1 MKIKI
6 DRTFLALPL
15 AWLVAVGVQA
25 AELPITPGPFQP
37 TMESLTN
44 YSCPQWFRDAK
55 FGIWAHW
62 GPQAVPMEGDWYARK
77 MYQQG
82 SPDYKDHLAR
92 FGHPS
97 TNGWKDIIPLWKA
110 EKWEPEKLMAL
121 YKKAGARYFVS
132 MGVHHDDFFL
142 WNSPLHKWNAVNY
155 GPHRDVVGA
164 WQKAARAQGLPF
176 GVTEHLGASFTWF
189 QDSHRSDHT
198 GPFAGVPYD
207 GANSNNWDL
216 YHFPAEPG
224 DVAWYSKNPRWQQQ
238 WFNEIKELVD
248 NYHPAL
254 LYSDGPVPFGNE
266 VGLSL
271 IADLYNDSIQH
282 NRAEFM
288 AFYNGLPPRLRDH
301 YELERHRDKLM
312 AVYTCKQ
319 PSDGRWV
326 QDFERGVNGG
336 INPHP
341 WQTDT
346 SIGDWFYNRHWKYQ
360 PLSWTVHMLVDIVSK
375 NGNLLLNVVLRPDG
389 SLDPE
394 VETMLHQLADWTAI
408 NGEAIYG
415 TRPWL
420 VFGEG
425 PMQVKGGAFKEDF
438 KYSAEDIRFTTKGKT
453 LYAIALGWPD
463 DGKIVIQSLAR
474 TDDSS
479 VNKIKRV
486 ELLGYQ
492 GKLKFTQ
499 TAGGLTVELPA
510 QKLSDLTCSLKIM
523 GRNLKPV
530 TPPVIGSGIRPDS
543 NGNVFLSAT
552 NAALHGSQLQL
563 ETRSGLPDIGY
574 WDSGDA
580 WVSWTAQMPKAGI
593 FNVSATVATPNAEA
607 SFVVEAGNET
617 FNVQA
622 PQTGSWDT
630 FQTIDIG
637 RFQIIQPGE
646 LVVKVRAKDKA
657 TWKALNLNSVKLTLT
672 GPASPA
678 TAPLL
683 H

>member
-6 DRTFLALPL
+6 DRIFLVTLL
-15 AWLVAVGVQA
+15 AWLMAVGVQA

-37 TMESLTN
+37 TMDSLTN
-44 YSCPQWFRDAK
+44 YSCPEWFRDAK

-92 FGHPS
+92 YGHPS

-132 MGVHHDDFFL
+132 MGTHHDDFFL
-142 WNSPLHKWNAVNY
+142 WNSRLHKWNAMNY
-155 GPHRDVVGA
+155 GPNRDVVGV
-164 WQKAARAQGLPF
+164 WQKAAKKQGLPF
-176 GVTEHLGASFTWF
+176 GVSEHLGASFTWF
-189 QDSHRSDHT
+189 QDSHKSDHT
-198 GPFAGVPYD
+198 GPFADIPYD
-207 GANSNNWDL
+207 GANSNYWDL
-216 YHFPAEPG
+216 YHFPAESG
-224 DVAWYSKNPRWQQQ
+224 DVGWYSKNPRWQQQ

-248 NYHPAL
+248 NYHPDL

-266 VGLSL
+266 VGFSL
-271 IADLYNDSIQH
+271 IADLYNSNIQCRH
-282 NRAEFM
+282 
-288 AFYNGLPPRLRDH
+288 GRLT
-301 YELERHRDKLM
+301 

-319 PSDGRWV
+319 PSNGRWV

-336 INPHP
+336 INRYP

-360 PLSWTVHMLVDIVSK
+360 PLIWTVHMLVDIVSK

-394 VETMLHQLADWTAI
+394 VETMLHQLADWTAV

-425 PMQVKGGAFKEDF
+425 PTQAKGGAFKENF
-438 KYSAEDIRFTTKGKT
+438 QYTAKDIRFTTKGKT
-453 LYAIALGWPD
+453 LYAIALGWPN
-463 DGKIVIQSLAR
+463 DGKFVIESLAK

-486 ELLGYQ
+486 EMLGYK

-499 TAGGLTVELPA
+499 TAEDLTVELPA

-523 GRNLKPV
+523 GSNLKPV
-530 TPPVIGSGIRPDS
+530 TRP
-543 NGNVFLSAT
+543 
-552 NAALHGSQLQL
+552 
-563 ETRSGLPDIGY
+563 
-574 WDSGDA
+574 
-580 WVSWTAQMPKAGI
+580 
-593 FNVSATVATPNAEA
+593 
-607 SFVVEAGNET
+607 
-617 FNVQA
+617 
-622 PQTGSWDT
+622 
-630 FQTIDIG
+630 
-637 RFQIIQPGE
+637 
-646 LVVKVRAKDKA
+646 
-657 TWKALNLNSVKLTLT
+657 
-672 GPASPA
+672 
-678 TAPLL
+678 
-683 H
+683 

>member
-1 MKIKI
+1 MKKATNKHLLLCA
-6 DRTFLALPL
+6 RLATLLGL
-15 AWLVAVGVQA
+15 AQVQSSA
-25 AELPITPGPFQP
+25 ADLTITPGKFSGS
-37 TMESLTN
+37 MASLTN
-44 YSCPQWFRDAK
+44 YACPEWFRDAK

-92 FGHPS
+92 YGHPS

-110 EKWEPEKLMAL
+110 EQWEPEKLMAL

-132 MGVHHDDFFL
+132 MGTHHDDFFL
-142 WNSPLHKWNAVNY
+142 WNSPLHQWNAVNY

-164 WQKAARAQGLPF
+164 WQKAAKKQGLPF
-176 GVTEHLGASFTWF
+176 GVSEHLGASFTWF
-189 QDSHRSDHT
+189 QDSHKSDHT

-207 GANSNNWDL
+207 GANSNYWDL

-224 DVAWYSKNPRWQQQ
+224 DAGWYSKNPRWQQQ

-248 NYHPAL
+248 NYHPDL

-271 IADLYNDSIQH
+271 IADLYNDS
-282 NRAEFM
+282 
-288 AFYNGLPPRLRDH
+288 LRQNH
-301 YELERHRDKLM
+301 GKLT

-319 PSDGRWV
+319 PSEGRWV

-394 VETMLHQLADWTAI
+394 VETMLHQLADWTAV

-420 VFGEG
+420 VYGEG
-425 PMQVKGGAFKEDF
+425 PLQVKGGAFKENF
-438 KYSAEDIRFTTKGKT
+438 TYSAQDIRFTTKGKT
-453 LYAIALGWPD
+453 LYAIALGWPE
-463 DGKIVIQSLAR
+463 DGKVFIKSLAR
-474 TDDSS
+474 TEDAG

-486 ELLGYQ
+486 ELLGYK
-492 GKLKFTQ
+492 GKLKFSQ
-499 TAGGLTVELPA
+499 TAEGLTVELPA

-523 GRNLKPV
+523 GSNLKPV
-530 TPPVIGSGIRPDS
+530 TPPVMVPVIHPDAK
-543 NGNVFLSAT
+543 GEVFLSAT
-552 NAALHGSQLQL
+552 NASLHGSQIQL
-563 ETRSGLPDIGY
+563 ETQGDLPDIGY
-574 WDSGDA
+574 WDKGDE
-580 WVSWTAQMPKAGI
+580 WVSWTAQIPKAGT
-593 FNVSATVATPNAEA
+593 FNVSATIATLNTD
-607 SFVVEAGNET
+607 SRFVIEMGGDTISA
-617 FNVQA
+617 QA
-622 PQTGSWDT
+622 PATGGWDK
-630 FQTIDIG
+630 FQTVNLG
-637 RFQIIQPGE
+637 QIQIKQPGD

-657 TWKALNLNSVKLTLT
+657 TWKAINLNSVNLTPT
-672 GPASPA
+672 ESGQSAVTP
-678 TAPLL
+678 
-683 H
+683 

>member
-1 MKIKI
+1 M
-6 DRTFLALPL
+6 PL
-15 AWLVAVGVQA
+15 AWFIAVGVQA
-25 AELPITPGPFQP
+25 AELPVTPGPFQP

-44 YSCPQWFRDAK
+44 YSCPEWFRDAK

-92 FGHPS
+92 YGHPS

-110 EKWEPEKLMAL
+110 EQWDPRRLMAL

-155 GPHRDVVGA
+155 GPHRDVVGV
-164 WQKAARAQGLPF
+164 WQRAAKKQGLPF
-176 GVTEHLGASFTWF
+176 GVSEHLGASFTWF
-189 QDSHRSDHT
+189 QDSHKSDHT
-198 GPFAGVPYD
+198 GPLTGVPYD
-207 GANSNNWDL
+207 GANSNYWDL

-224 DVAWYSKNPRWQQQ
+224 DTGWYSKNPRWQQQ

-248 NYHPAL
+248 NYHPDL

-271 IADLYNDSIQH
+271 IADLYNDNIKH
-282 NRAEFM
+282 H
-288 AFYNGLPPRLRDH
+288 GGRL
-301 YELERHRDKLM
+301 E
-312 AVYTCKQ
+312 AVYNCKQ
-319 PSDGRWV
+319 TSGGRWV

-336 INPHP
+336 INPYP

-360 PLSWTVHMLVDIVSK
+360 PLSWTVHMLVDITSK

-394 VETMLHQLADWTAI
+394 VETMLHQMADWTTV

-420 VFGEG
+420 IFGEG
-425 PMQVKGGAFKEDF
+425 PTQVKGGAFKENF
-438 KYSAEDIRFTTKGKT
+438 QYTAKDIRFTTKGKT

-463 DGKIVIQSLAR
+463 GGKLTIKSLAK
-474 TDDSS
+474 TGDADM
-479 VNKIKRV
+479 NKIERL
-486 ELLGYQ
+486 ELLGHK
-492 GKLKFTQ
+492 GKLQFEQ
-499 TAGGLTVELPA
+499 TADGLVVTLPA
-510 QKLSDLTCSLKIM
+510 AKLSDLTCSLKIT
-523 GRNLKPV
+523 GSKLKPV
-530 TPPVIGSGIRPDS
+530 APPATAPVIRPDS
-543 NGNVFLSAT
+543 KGDVFLSAT
-552 NAALHGSQLQL
+552 NAELHGSQIQL
-563 ETRSGLPDIGY
+563 ETQGDLPDIGY
-574 WDSGDA
+574 WDKGDE
-580 WVSWTAQMPKAGI
+580 WVSWTAQIPKAGT
-593 FNVSATVATPNAEA
+593 FNVSATIATLNAEA
-607 SFVVEAGNET
+607 SFVVEVGSET
-617 FNVQA
+617 ISAQA
-622 PQTGSWDT
+622 PVTGSWEK
-630 FQTIDIG
+630 FQTVDLG
-637 RFQIIQPGE
+637 QIQIKQPGD
-646 LVVKVRAKDKA
+646 LAVKVRAKDKA
-657 TWKALNLNSVKLTLT
+657 TWKAINLNSVKLTL
-672 GPASPA
+672 AELSPPVA
-678 TAPLL
+678 TPLL